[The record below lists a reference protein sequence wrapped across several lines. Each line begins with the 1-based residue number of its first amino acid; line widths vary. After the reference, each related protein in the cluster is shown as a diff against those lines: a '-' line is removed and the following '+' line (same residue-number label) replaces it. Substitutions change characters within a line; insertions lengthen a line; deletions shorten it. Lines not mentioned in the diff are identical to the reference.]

1 MEDIQSAA
9 PSPSPAP
16 PQDVDTLFPEKSGGA
31 ADVDSLFPASV
42 EADRKAKA
50 SGISHSP
57 VNDLIFGD
65 KTVNPVARVLDSFG
79 QGFEQGWGTDQLGLS
94 PESTDYLKKIG
105 IFNDYH
111 KGQASLIKT
120 ANEVLIRPAATALE
134 AAWRTMQGGFRGGQ
148 AVVQQLGAEVGAP
161 GLGREIAALPEAFPT
176 GLHGPISGMPIPGL
190 GLSEA
195 VRNSPGLIETA
206 RQMRVIGAG
215 ERGWAGTGLVEAP
228 KGEPV
233 KVETSPHP
241 VAGAPEQPQATA
253 PPRPS
258 VPLPAENITPDIH
271 AAAREAAPDVFARYD
286 ELTEQQ
292 TNLRNW
298 IAEQEQAGETA
309 PVATARLDDVTKQ
322 INDLSPQVAE
332 AYRNA
337 AAVTNTATVRP
348 PVSQSWG
355 MFPPPEVSGVPA
367 KIDATHTVLS
377 GANSTAD
384 GTVVVDRNI
393 PEFSPTLKDKDGNP
407 ANLHKYLAVHETVEA
422 DAMKRGMSYDDAHT
436 KVATPAERAAVEADG
451 VDWNAYTKEMDGY
464 LDHIEHEPNTNP
476 PPGQMHIDPE
486 DAIGHHKSENKATPT
501 PQAPIVQFRKDAA
514 GIERQLPPVQEGT
527 TRLWRADRPGQT
539 GTAFTNDL
547 PGLALPFHAAYK
559 GNLSYVD
566 VSTADLAKYEN
577 IAGTA
582 HNAEFALPPEIAST
596 AKVVPRPIE
605 AQRDFIVNDVK
616 RQLIAAGRP
625 EAEAQAAGQL
635 VAARYEARAARLGGA
650 RGSAEELYKA
660 EGAQIRGPGR
670 PAAPAPTGTPAI
682 APTPAAEAP
691 VWYHGSPDPFEGELN
706 PDRTSALHGPAL
718 FFANERG
725 IARHFTDESAG
736 IDPHIIEANLAHK
749 KSIEENWRGAV
760 FNSDA
765 VRKSILEAKKAGN
778 EVLYLRNIRD
788 YEGGPIHDQAAVI
801 DPKIITNIRRESLK
815 EPETI
820 HVGPKA
826 ARGPRAVPQER
837 WSLLQFIADRGGIK
851 ADDKH
856 IGDVRTIFGKDQK
869 WIPGFG
875 PLIRKDGMELDRA
888 REAAVEAGYIQDHGQ
903 SGVSAG
909 EATSNLDTLLQAM
922 DREERGTKVYR
933 QGIEPAEARE
943 RVPDVAE
950 LEQHRAIQAELDTRI
965 ADYLKEIGL
974 KPNEIEPFIAA
985 RMRELMDRQRLEPD
999 IAHERAVM
1007 EADDHAVETEN
1018 APERAEYIPGWDVPD
1033 DTGAAQAAR
1042 EATPKGEEAAPGAR
1056 TRTDRDGDREK
1067 AWTEFYQ
1074 RKREHDLI
1082 TEREAE
1088 GQQQIPGAERI
1099 SDAERAQ
1106 RAADQ
1111 PLKPK
1116 AEQKP
1121 MDEGLF
1127 GDAMN
1132 QRELFQR
1139 PYEGLPDSLMGFRRY
1154 GPSKGFTE
1162 SKFPHVQYVRVTLA
1176 DGSNFVD
1183 AIKGLNEKHAL
1194 ERAYRNW
1201 DAERIDPLTEAEA
1214 VKEVPEIK
1222 ELAQQARGG
1231 IVLNPNAVP
1240 GHDYIG
1246 MENVRPLMRLTAEAN
1261 ASTFF
1266 HESGHHWLAELVR
1279 DAAHE
1284 AAPADLKADAQTVM
1298 DWLGL
1303 KGPQDLALGSDAS
1316 RAAKIKATKAHEK
1329 FARGF
1334 EQYLREGTAPSP
1346 QLAGV
1351 FAKVKQW
1358 MLNIY
1363 QTIKG
1368 LGAPITD
1375 DIRGVFDRM
1384 LAEQPQRTVIAP
1396 EIAKRPDLQDIHESD
1411 AVLTEPHEAERA
1423 GDRVQAEDARA
1434 RAELPKDIADEH
1446 RGSAEKIGTSPS
1458 EPIPL
1463 GENRGRP
1470 DTIGAGGAGGAE
1482 LGTEPQ
1488 GGSHIVPQGAGLRTR
1503 EGGAGTIEPLPIGPH
1518 VPLDALPAAK
1528 MDKVGNIRLENLNTP
1543 ADVNNAIRDLYRANR
1558 DQLDAAT
1565 RGVVSDQTVMDLAD
1579 AMGTDP
1585 RVVANNMDRLRQ
1597 MSVEDGVPLAARI
1610 WLMRDMFTKLSAE
1623 VANLAKGDDV
1633 AAFASA
1639 RQRFLMAFETLSGVT
1654 AEMGR
1659 GMRAFRNMKTQMAS
1673 AIEMANI
1680 LKDDPK
1686 TLFQL
1691 KQQMA
1696 LARAAETP
1704 AQSAAEIQR
1713 ANRTPWQRV
1722 RAGVISY
1729 VINNLISGPITH
1741 VMYSVGNDVLQL
1753 FKALPET
1760 AAASLA
1766 GRVLVATG
1774 KISEE
1779 DRIRMGEAGPRLYG
1793 MVYGARDGLSASYS
1807 ALKTGVSVMKGD
1819 PSGIDLFSNEIA
1831 YRPQEIPGTFGYV
1844 METPS
1849 RSVAAIHTMHYGM
1862 NYESEIAALGYRD
1875 AIKQGFDPG
1884 TDEFNAHV
1892 ANFRMNPPRDA
1903 MDIAHTTALE
1913 QVLMRRP
1920 PYGGLQNWIQNL
1932 TNKYMIAKLVAPFVQ
1947 IGGNILRGGFIERT
1961 PLGLMDQAVRD
1972 NLRGI
1977 NGPFKQ
1983 QEQYGKIM
1991 VGSTL
1996 AVSTLGLAA
2005 QGIIT
2010 GGGPS
2015 DPKQREVMEMTG
2027 WKPYS
2032 IKVEGEYIPY
2042 RKYLSVYGPLVAGAA
2057 DMYEVGHA
2065 MSEKGLAQGAAALSF
2080 GFAEV
2085 VADETW
2091 MRGITSLIDTARHW
2105 DRDGAKYM
2113 RNLSTEF
2120 IPFSIGMRQ
2129 IASLTDPVWRSVRS
2143 EMDALRAH
2151 IPGMSQSLFPVRD
2164 LWGQPMRGGSMM
2176 SWSPAVNDPATIAL
2190 QKAEYY
2196 PARPERK
2203 IRGVE
2208 LTDQQYDDFTRIAG
2222 RDAKMRINAM
2232 ISNPGFDLI
2241 PKQIRQEQLKSAMD
2255 GGREMARTVILMQYP
2270 EIMKQALATKQLPL
2284 QSTVVH

>member
-1 MEDIQSAA
+1 LGDAQTAAGSDADRSNEPVMQDVQPQQPAAA
-9 PSPSPAP
+9 PA
-16 PQDVDTLFPEKSGGA
+16 PQDVDTLFPEKSGA
-31 ADVDSLFPASV
+31 QDVDSLFPASI

-50 SGISHSP
+50 AGISHSP
-57 VNDLIFGD
+57 INDLIFGD
-65 KTVNPVARVLDSFG
+65 KTVNPVARILDSFG

-94 PESTDYLKKIG
+94 QESTDQLKKLG
-105 IFNDYH
+105 IFNDYQ
-111 KGQASLIKT
+111 KGQASLVKT

-134 AAWRTMQGGFRGGQ
+134 AAWRATQGVFRGGQ
-148 AVVQQLGAEVGAP
+148 AVVQQLGEEAGAP
-161 GLGREIAALPEAFPT
+161 GLAREIAALPEAFPT
-176 GLHGPISGMPIPGL
+176 GIHGAIGPGPTL
-190 GLSEA
+190 LES
-195 VRNSPGLIETA
+195 A
-206 RQMRVIGAG
+206 RAMRVIGAG
-215 ERGWAGTGLVEAP
+215 ERGWAGTGPVEMP
-228 KGEPV
+228 KREPV
-233 KVETSPHP
+233 KVETSPQP
-241 VAGAPEQPQATA
+241 IAGAPQEPQPTATSRATA
-253 PPRPS
+253 PLTPG
-258 VPLPAENITPDIH
+258 NITPDIH
-271 AAAREAAPDVFARYD
+271 TAARQAAPDVFARYD
-286 ELTEQQ
+286 ELTKQQ

-298 IAEQEQAGETA
+298 IAEQEQAGEIA
-309 PVATARLDDVTKQ
+309 PVATARLDDITKQ

-337 AAVTNTATVRP
+337 AAATNTATVRP

-355 MFPPPEVSGVPA
+355 LFPPPEVTGAPA
-367 KIDATHTVLS
+367 KIDATHTVVS
-377 GANSTAD
+377 GANSTVD

-393 PEFSPTLKDKDGNP
+393 PEFSPTLKDANGNP
-407 ANLHKYLAVHETVEA
+407 ANLHEFLAEHETVEA
-422 DAMKRGMSYDDAHT
+422 ALMKTGMPYDQAHIR
-436 KVATPAERAAVEADG
+436 ATAAERAKVEAAG
-451 VDWNAYTKEMDGY
+451 VDWSAYTHEIDGY
-464 LDHIEHEPNTNP
+464 LDHVEHEPNTNP
-476 PPGQMHIDPE
+476 PTEPLHVDPQA
-486 DAIGHHKSENKATPT
+486 AIGHHKSENKEGI
-501 PQAPIVQFRKDAA
+501 APA
-514 GIERQLPPVQEGT
+514 P
-527 TRLWRADRPGQT
+527 
-539 GTAFTNDL
+539 
-547 PGLALPFHAAYK
+547 
-559 GNLSYVD
+559 
-566 VSTADLAKYEN
+566 
-577 IAGTA
+577 
-582 HNAEFALPPEIAST
+582 AE
-596 AKVVPRPIE
+596 RPIE

-660 EGAQIRGPGR
+660 EGAQIRGPRG
-670 PAAPAPTGTPAI
+670 PTAPAPTGAPAI
-682 APTPAAEAP
+682 APTPVAEAIP
-691 VWYHGSPDPFEGELN
+691 
-706 PDRTSALHGPAL
+706 
-718 FFANERG
+718 
-725 IARHFTDESAG
+725 ES
-736 IDPHIIEANLAHK
+736 E
-749 KSIEENWRGAV
+749 
-760 FNSDA
+760 
-765 VRKSILEAKKAGN
+765 
-778 EVLYLRNIRD
+778 
-788 YEGGPIHDQAAVI
+788 
-801 DPKIITNIRRESLK
+801 IT
-815 EPETI
+815 TI

-826 ARGPRAVPQER
+826 PRGPRAVPQER

-851 ADDKH
+851 ADDKN
-856 IGDVRTIFGKDQK
+856 IGDVRTIFGRDQK

-922 DREERGTKVYR
+922 DREERGNKVYR
-933 QGIEPAEARE
+933 QGVEPQEARE
-943 RVPDVAE
+943 RAPDAAE
-950 LEQHRAIQAELDTRI
+950 LEQHRANQAELDSRI
-965 ADYLKEIGL
+965 ENYLKEVGI
-974 KPNEIEPFIAA
+974 KPSEIEPSIAA

-1033 DTGAAQAAR
+1033 DTGRTQEAR

-1056 TRTDRDGDREK
+1056 PRTDRDGDREA

-1074 RKREHDLI
+1074 RKLKE
-1082 TEREAE
+1082 ERPLSAEYQAAMAAHNVAFKEFSEAQADYRARKNPNYDEATKEFLTARAKYDEANKAFDAAWNKEQKEGRQRPTVEPGAE
-1088 GQQQIPGAERI
+1088 GKPQTVLPGAERI
-1099 SDAERAQ
+1099 TDAELAQ
-1106 RAADQ
+1106 RRANE

-1127 GDAMN
+1127 GDEKD
-1132 QRELFQR
+1132 QQELF
-1139 PYEGLPDSLMGFRRY
+1139 
-1154 GPSKGFTE
+1154 
-1162 SKFPHVQYVRVTLA
+1162 
-1176 DGSNFVD
+1176 
-1183 AIKGLNEKHAL
+1183 
-1194 ERAYRNW
+1194 
-1201 DAERIDPLTEAEA
+1201 
-1214 VKEVPEIK
+1214 
-1222 ELAQQARGG
+1222 QQARGG

-1266 HESGHHWLAELVR
+1266 HESGHQYLAELVR

-1284 AAPADLKADAQTVM
+1284 AAPAELRADAQTVM

-1334 EQYLREGTAPSP
+1334 EQYLREGIAPSP

-1368 LGAPITD
+1368 LGAPISD

-1423 GDRVQAEDARA
+1423 ADRIGNEDARA

-1458 EPIPL
+1458 EPVPL
-1463 GENRGRP
+1463 GEDRGRP
-1470 DTIGAGGAGGAE
+1470 DTIGAGGTGSAE

-1488 GGSHIVPQGAGLRTR
+1488 GSSHIVPQGAGLRTR

-1565 RGVVSDQTVMDLAD
+1565 KGVVSDQTVMDLAD

-1585 RVVANNMDRLRQ
+1585 RVVANNMERLRQ

-1713 ANRTPWQRV
+1713 ASRTPWQRV

-1807 ALKTGVSVMKGD
+1807 ALKTGVSIMKGD

-1831 YRPQEIPGTFGYV
+1831 YRPQEIPGTVGYV
-1844 METPS
+1844 LETPS

-1892 ANFRMNPPRDA
+1892 ADFRMNPPRDA

-1932 TNKYMIAKLVAPFVQ
+1932 TNKYLLAKLVAPFVQ

-1961 PLGLMDQAVRD
+1961 PLGLMDQTVRD
-1972 NLRGI
+1972 NLLGR
-1977 NGPFKQ
+1977 NGAFKQ
-1983 QEQYGKIM
+1983 QEQYGRMM

-1996 AVSTLGLAA
+1996 AVSTIGLAA
-2005 QGIIT
+2005 QGILT

-2015 DPKQREVMEMTG
+2015 DPKQREVLEMTG

-2065 MSEKGLAQGAAALSF
+2065 MSEKGLANGATALSF

-2091 MRGITSLIDTARHW
+2091 MRGITSLIDAARHW

-2151 IPGMSQSLFPVRD
+2151 IPGMSQQLFPVRD
-2164 LWGQPMRGGSMM
+2164 LWGQPMRGGTMM
-2176 SWSPAVNDPATIAL
+2176 SWSPAVNDPATLAL

-2241 PKQIRQEQLKSAMD
+2241 PKQIRQEQLKNAME
-2255 GGREMARTVILMQYP
+2255 GGRDMAQTVILMQYP
-2270 EIMKQALATKQLPL
+2270 DIMKQALATKQLPL
-2284 QSTVVH
+2284 QSTVAH

>member
-1 MEDIQSAA
+1 MQDA
-9 PSPSPAP
+9 PSPQASPTPVP
-16 PQDVDTLFPEKSGGA
+16 PQDVDALFPEKSGDTQ
-31 ADVDSLFPASV
+31 DVDSLFPASV
-42 EADRKAKA
+42 EADRRAKA
-50 SGISHSP
+50 QGISSSP
-57 VNDLIFGD
+57 VQDLIFGD
-65 KTVNPVARVLDSFG
+65 TSNPNSIAHVLDGFG
-79 QGFEQGWGTDQLGLS
+79 VGARQSWGQDAIGLT
-94 PESTDYLKKIG
+94 EEHKDELKKAG
-105 IFNDYH
+105 IKVDNWLNSQGELV
-111 KGQASLIKT
+111 KA
-120 ANEVLIRPAATALE
+120 ANVALIRPYATQFYKNLLLGGSVLDVANRSIAAGLGGVAGAVSAISPWAGEKLETGIAAATDPALAATLGPFGGPVSVLSAPLRLVAAARANRIIGRGE
-134 AAWRTMQGGFRGGQ
+134 A
-148 AVVQQLGAEVGAP
+148 
-161 GLGREIAALPEAFPT
+161 
-176 GLHGPISGMPIPGL
+176 
-190 GLSEA
+190 
-195 VRNSPGLIETA
+195 
-206 RQMRVIGAG
+206 
-215 ERGWAGTGLVEAP
+215 GWAGTAP
-228 KGEPV
+228 IDEV
-233 KVETSPHP
+233 KPKAAVSLETSPTPITGTAEQPSPMATPP
-241 VAGAPEQPQATA
+241 VAASPIP
-253 PPRPS
+253 
-258 VPLPAENITPDIH
+258 ENITPDIH
-271 AAAREAAPDVFARYD
+271 TAARQAAPDVFARYD
-286 ELTEQQ
+286 TLKQQQDGLQKWLAEREAQGQSEPGVKAYLDGVNKELDE
-292 TNLRNW
+292 
-298 IAEQEQAGETA
+298 
-309 PVATARLDDVTKQ
+309 
-322 INDLSPQVAE
+322 LSPQIKTAYQQAAE
-332 AYRNA
+332 TTNA
-337 AAVTNTATVRP
+337 ATVPP

-355 MFPPPEVSGVPA
+355 MFPPPEVTGTPA
-367 KIDATHTVLS
+367 KIDATHTVIS

-384 GTVVVDRNI
+384 GTVVVDHNI

-407 ANLHKYLAVHETVEA
+407 ANLHKYLAVHEAVEA

-464 LDHIEHEPNTNP
+464 LDHIEHEANTNP

-486 DAIGHHKSENKATPT
+486 DAIGHHKSENKPSV
-501 PQAPIVQFRKDAA
+501 P
-514 GIERQLPPVQEGT
+514 
-527 TRLWRADRPGQT
+527 ADQVI
-539 GTAFTNDL
+539 
-547 PGLALPFHAAYK
+547 K
-559 GNLSYVD
+559 
-566 VSTADLAKYEN
+566 
-577 IAGTA
+577 
-582 HNAEFALPPEIAST
+582 
-596 AKVVPRPIE
+596 PIE
-605 AQRDFIVNDVK
+605 AQRNFIVNDVK
-616 RQLIAAGRP
+616 RQLTAAGRP

-660 EGAQIRGPGR
+660 EGAQIRGPRGT
-670 PAAPAPTGTPAI
+670 AAPTPTGAPAI
-682 APTPAAEAP
+682 TPTPAAEAVP
-691 VWYHGSPDPFEGELN
+691 EEEL
-706 PDRTSALHGPAL
+706 A
-718 FFANERG
+718 
-725 IARHFTDESAG
+725 
-736 IDPHIIEANLAHK
+736 
-749 KSIEENWRGAV
+749 
-760 FNSDA
+760 
-765 VRKSILEAKKAGN
+765 
-778 EVLYLRNIRD
+778 
-788 YEGGPIHDQAAVI
+788 
-801 DPKIITNIRRESLK
+801 
-815 EPETI
+815 TI
-820 HVGPKA
+820 GHRAP
-826 ARGPRAVPQER
+826 RGPRAVPEQL

-851 ADDKH
+851 VDDKN

-875 PLIRKDGMELDRA
+875 PLIRKDGMTLDHA
-888 REAAVEAGYIQDHGQ
+888 RELAVEAGYIQDLGQ

-909 EATSNLDTLLQAM
+909 EATSNIDTLLQAM

-933 QGIEPAEARE
+933 QGVEPAEARE
-943 RVPDVAE
+943 RVPDAAE
-950 LEQHRAIQAELDTRI
+950 LEQHQAAQAELDTRI
-965 ADYLKEIGL
+965 ADYLKEVGM
-974 KPNEIEPFIAA
+974 KPSEIEPSIAA

-999 IAHERAVM
+999 IGHERAVM

-1018 APERAEYIPGWDVPD
+1018 APERAEYIPGWDLPD
-1033 DTGAAQAAR
+1033 DTGAAQGAR
-1042 EATPKGEEAAPGAR
+1042 GATAQGEEAAPGAR
-1056 TRTDRDGDREK
+1056 ARTDRDGDREK
-1067 AWTEFYQ
+1067 AWTKFYQ
-1074 RKREHDLI
+1074 RKRDLI
-1082 TEREAE
+1082 AEREAE

-1106 RAADQ
+1106 RAADH

-1121 MDEGLF
+1121 MDVGLS
-1127 GDAMN
+1127 GDEKD
-1132 QRELFQR
+1132 QQELF
-1139 PYEGLPDSLMGFRRY
+1139 
-1154 GPSKGFTE
+1154 
-1162 SKFPHVQYVRVTLA
+1162 
-1176 DGSNFVD
+1176 
-1183 AIKGLNEKHAL
+1183 
-1194 ERAYRNW
+1194 
-1201 DAERIDPLTEAEA
+1201 
-1214 VKEVPEIK
+1214 
-1222 ELAQQARGG
+1222 QQARGG

-1266 HESGHHWLAELVR
+1266 HESGHQYLAELVR

-1334 EQYLREGTAPSP
+1334 EQYLREGIAPSQ

-1351 FAKVKQW
+1351 FAKFKNW
-1358 MLNIY
+1358 LMNIY

-1368 LGAPITD
+1368 LGAPISD

-1384 LAEQPQRTVIAP
+1384 LAEEPQRTVIAP
-1396 EIAKRPDLQDIHESD
+1396 EIVKRPDLQDIHESD

-1446 RGSAEKIGTSPS
+1446 RGSAEKIGTSPT

-1463 GENRGRP
+1463 GENRGGP
-1470 DTIGAGGAGGAE
+1470 DTIGAGGAGSAE

-1488 GGSHIVPQGAGLRTR
+1488 GGGHIVPQGAGLRTR
-1503 EGGAGTIEPLPIGPH
+1503 EGGAGTIEPLSIGPH

-1585 RVVANNMDRLRQ
+1585 RVVANNMERLRQ

-1741 VMYSVGNDVLQL
+1741 VMYSVGNDILQL

-1760 AAASLA
+1760 GAASLA

-1831 YRPQEIPGTFGYV
+1831 YRPQEIPGTVGYV
-1844 METPS
+1844 LETPS

-1875 AIKQGFDPG
+1875 AIKRGFEPG
-1884 TDEFNAHV
+1884 TDEFNGQV
-1892 ANFRMNPPRDA
+1892 AEFRMNPPRDA
-1903 MDIAHTTALE
+1903 MDIAHTVALE

-1932 TNKYMIAKLVAPFVQ
+1932 TNKYLLAKLVAPFVQ

-1961 PLGLMDQAVRD
+1961 PLGLMDQTVRD
-1972 NLRGI
+1972 NLLGR
-1977 NGPFKQ
+1977 NGAFKQ
-1983 QEQYGKIM
+1983 QEQYGRMM

-1996 AVSTLGLAA
+1996 AVSTIGLAA

-2032 IKVEGEYIPY
+2032 IKVGGEYIPY

-2065 MSEKGLAQGAAALSF
+2065 MSDKGLAQGATALSF

-2091 MRGITSLIDTARHW
+2091 MRGITSLIDAARHW

-2120 IPFSIGMRQ
+2120 IPFSIGARQ
-2129 IASLTDPVWRSVRS
+2129 IASLADPTWRSVRS

-2151 IPGMSQSLFPVRD
+2151 IPGLSQSLFPVRD

-2176 SWSPAVNDPATIAL
+2176 SWSPAINDPATIAL

-2203 IRGVE
+2203 IRGIE

-2241 PKQIRQEQLKSAMD
+2241 PQQIRQEQLKSAME

-2270 EIMKQALATKQLPL
+2270 EIMKQALDAKHAILQKAT
-2284 QSTVVH
+2284 VH

>member
-1 MEDIQSAA
+1 LGDTQTAADPYADCPNEPVMQDVQLQQAAA
-9 PSPSPAP
+9 PPA
-16 PQDVDTLFPEKSGGA
+16 PQDVDALFPDKGGA
-31 ADVDSLFPASV
+31 QDVDSLFPASI
-42 EADRKAKA
+42 EADRKSKA
-50 SGISHSP
+50 QGISHSP
-57 VNDLIFGD
+57 INDLIFGD
-65 KTVNPVARVLDSFG
+65 KTVNPVARILDSFG

-94 PESTDYLKKIG
+94 QESTDQLKKLG
-105 IFNDYH
+105 IFNDYQ
-111 KGQASLIKT
+111 KSQASLVKT

-134 AAWRTMQGGFRGGQ
+134 VAWRATQGAFRGGQ
-148 AVVQQLGAEVGAP
+148 AVVQQAGEEVGAP
-161 GLGREIAALPEAFPT
+161 QLGHEIAALPEAFPT
-176 GLHGPISGMPIPGL
+176 GIHGPISPGPSL
-190 GLSEA
+190 LES
-195 VRNSPGLIETA
+195 A
-206 RQMRVIGAG
+206 RAMRVIGAG
-215 ERGWAGTGLVEAP
+215 ERGWAGTGPVEVP

-233 KVETSPHP
+233 KVETSPQP
-241 VAGAPEQPQATA
+241 IAGAPQEPQATA
-253 PPRPS
+253 TPRVT
-258 VPLPAENITPDIH
+258 VPLTPENITPDIH
-271 AAAREAAPDVFARYD
+271 TAARQAAPDVFARYD
-286 ELTEQQ
+286 TLKQQQDGLQKWLTE
-292 TNLRNW
+292 RE
-298 IAEQEQAGETA
+298 AEGQSEPGVKAY
-309 PVATARLDDVTKQ
+309 LDGVNKELDE
-322 INDLSPQVAE
+322 LSPQVKAAYQQAAE
-332 AYRNA
+332 TTNA
-337 AAVTNTATVRP
+337 ATVPP

-355 MFPPPEVSGVPA
+355 MFPPPEVTGTPA

-384 GTVVVDRNI
+384 GTVVVDHNI
-393 PEFSPTLKDKDGNP
+393 PEFSPTLKDAQGNP
-407 ANLHKYLAVHETVEA
+407 ANLHKYLAVHETAEA

-476 PPGQMHIDPE
+476 PSGQMHIDPE
-486 DAIGHHKSENKATPT
+486 DAIGHHKSENKPS
-501 PQAPIVQFRKDAA
+501 V
-514 GIERQLPPVQEGT
+514 
-527 TRLWRADRPGQT
+527 
-539 GTAFTNDL
+539 
-547 PGLALPFHAAYK
+547 
-559 GNLSYVD
+559 
-566 VSTADLAKYEN
+566 
-577 IAGTA
+577 
-582 HNAEFALPPEIAST
+582 PPEQVI
-596 AKVVPRPIE
+596 KPIE

-625 EAEAQAAGQL
+625 ESEAQAAGQL
-635 VAARYEARAARLGGA
+635 VAARYEARAARLAGA

-660 EGAQIRGPGR
+660 EGAQIRGPGGA
-670 PAAPAPTGTPAI
+670 AAPAPTGTPAI
-682 APTPAAEAP
+682 APTPAAEAIP
-691 VWYHGSPDPFEGELN
+691 
-706 PDRTSALHGPAL
+706 
-718 FFANERG
+718 
-725 IARHFTDESAG
+725 ESE
-736 IDPHIIEANLAHK
+736 ITTTHI
-749 KSIEENWRGAV
+749 
-760 FNSDA
+760 
-765 VRKSILEAKKAGN
+765 
-778 EVLYLRNIRD
+778 
-788 YEGGPIHDQAAVI
+788 
-801 DPKIITNIRRESLK
+801 
-815 EPETI
+815 
-820 HVGPKA
+820 GPKA

-851 ADDKH
+851 ADDKN

-875 PLIRKDGMELDRA
+875 PLIRKDGMTLDHA
-888 REAAVEAGYIQDHGQ
+888 RELAVEAGYVQDLGQ

-933 QGIEPAEARE
+933 QGVEPQEARE
-943 RVPDVAE
+943 RIPDAAE
-950 LEQHRAIQAELDTRI
+950 LEQHQAVQAELDSRI
-965 ADYLKEIGL
+965 ENYLKEVGI
-974 KPNEIEPFIAA
+974 KPNEIEPSIAA

-1033 DTGAAQAAR
+1033 DTGAAQGAG
-1042 EATPKGEEAAPGAR
+1042 EAVAKGEEAAPGTR
-1056 TRTDRDGDREK
+1056 SRTDREGDREK

-1074 RKREHDLI
+1074 RDRLTPWSVTNLDHGQRIGKTMMALSREDAMQQLRDELKSRGESPHVIDARPLGRGNLNA
-1082 TEREAE
+1082 EREAE
-1088 GQQQIPGAERI
+1088 GQQQIPGTERI

-1111 PLKPK
+1111 PLKPT

-1127 GDAMN
+1127 GDTMN

-1139 PYEGLPDSLMGFRRY
+1139 
-1154 GPSKGFTE
+1154 KAQTE
-1162 SKFPHVQYVRVTLA
+1162 SPEFKHWFGDSKVT
-1176 DGSNFVD
+1176 DEHG
-1183 AIKGLNEKHAL
+1183 
-1194 ERAYRNW
+1194 
-1201 DAERIDPLTEAEA
+1201 DPLIVYHGTASEFDAFGKEHIGKIFSDDKEGFYFTNNVSIADLSSANDYANQAAHVTGGRPSVMPVYVSLKNPLIFDDVERDGFDGRGAVGHLEEILNKEDVIREA
-1214 VKEVPEIK
+1214 KEGGHDGIIVIDRSMQLGPQKSPEKIIIAFEPSQIK
-1222 ELAQQARGG
+1222 SAIGNRGTFDPNNPKLLEQSARGG

-1246 MENVRPLMRLTAEAN
+1246 MENVKPLMRLTAEAN

-1303 KGPQDLALGSDAS
+1303 KGPQDLALGADAS

-1334 EQYLREGTAPSP
+1334 EQYLREGIAPSQ

-1358 MLNIY
+1358 MMNIY

-1368 LGAPITD
+1368 LGAPIND
-1375 DIRGVFDRM
+1375 EIKGVFDRM

-1423 GDRVQAEDARA
+1423 ADRIGNEDARA

-1470 DTIGAGGAGGAE
+1470 DTIAPGGAGSAE
-1482 LGTEPQ
+1482 LGAEPQ
-1488 GGSHIVPQGAGLRTR
+1488 GGGHIVPQGAGLRTR

-1518 VPLDALPAAK
+1518 VPLDALPAEK

-1585 RVVANNMDRLRQ
+1585 RVVANNMERLRQ

-1713 ANRTPWQRV
+1713 ASRTPWQRI

-1807 ALKTGVSVMKGD
+1807 ALKTGVSIMKGD

-1831 YRPQEIPGTFGYV
+1831 YRPQEIPGTVGYV
-1844 METPS
+1844 LETPS

-1884 TDEFNAHV
+1884 TDEFNSHV
-1892 ANFRMNPPRDA
+1892 AEFRMNPPRDA
-1903 MDIAHTTALE
+1903 MDIAHTVALE

-1920 PYGGLQNWIQNL
+1920 PYGGLQSWIQNL
-1932 TNKYMIAKLVAPFVQ
+1932 TNKYLLAKLVAPFVQ

-1961 PLGLMDQAVRD
+1961 PLGLMDQTVRD
-1972 NLRGI
+1972 NLLGR
-1977 NGPFKQ
+1977 NGAYKQ
-1983 QEQYGKIM
+1983 QEQYGRMM

-1996 AVSTLGLAA
+1996 AVSTIGLAA
-2005 QGIIT
+2005 QGILT

-2032 IKVEGEYIPY
+2032 IKVGGEYIPY

-2065 MSEKGLAQGAAALSF
+2065 MSEKGLAQGAVALSF

-2091 MRGITSLIDTARHW
+2091 MRGITSLIDAARHW

-2129 IASLTDPVWRSVRS
+2129 IASLADPTWRSVRS

-2203 IRGVE
+2203 IRGIE

-2241 PKQIRQEQLKSAMD
+2241 PKQIRQEQLKNAME
-2255 GGREMARTVILMQYP
+2255 GGRDMARTVILMQYP
-2270 EIMKQALATKQLPL
+2270 DIMKQALDAKHAIL
-2284 QSTVVH
+2284 QNSVVH

>member
-1 MEDIQSAA
+1 MQDVQPQPPAAA
-9 PSPSPAP
+9 PA
-16 PQDVDTLFPEKSGGA
+16 PQDVDTLFPEKGGA
-31 ADVDSLFPASV
+31 QDVDLLFPASV

-50 SGISHSP
+50 QGISHSP
-57 VNDLIFGD
+57 INDLIFGD
-65 KTVNPVARVLDSFG
+65 KTVNPVARILDSFG

-94 PESTDYLKKIG
+94 QESTDQLKKLG
-105 IFNDYH
+105 IFNDYQ
-111 KGQASLIKT
+111 KGQASLVKT

-134 AAWRTMQGGFRGGQ
+134 AAWRTTQGAFRGGQ
-148 AVVQQLGAEVGAP
+148 AVVQQLGEEVGAP
-161 GLGREIAALPEAFPT
+161 NLAREIAALPEAFPT
-176 GLHGPISGMPIPGL
+176 GIHGPIGPGPSL
-190 GLSEA
+190 LES
-195 VRNSPGLIETA
+195 A
-206 RQMRVIGAG
+206 RAMRVIGAG
-215 ERGWAGTGLVEAP
+215 ERGWAGTGPVEAP
-228 KGEPV
+228 KSEPV
-233 KVETSPHP
+233 EVETSPQP
-241 VAGAPEQPQATA
+241 IAGAPEQPQPMAT
-253 PPRPS
+253 PRVT
-258 VPLPAENITPDIH
+258 VPLTPENVTPDIH
-271 AAAREAAPDVFARYD
+271 AAARQAAPDVFARYD

-298 IAEQEQAGETA
+298 VAEQEKEGAAA
-309 PVATARLDDVTKQ
+309 PVATARLDDVTKR
-322 INDLSPQVAE
+322 INDLAPQVAE

-337 AAVTNTATVRP
+337 ATTTNAATVRP

-355 MFPPPEVSGVPA
+355 MFPPPEVTGAPA
-367 KIDATHTVLS
+367 KIDATHTVVS

-384 GTVVVDRNI
+384 GTVVVDHNI
-393 PEFSPTLKDKDGNP
+393 PEFSPTLKDAQGNP
-407 ANLHKYLAVHETVEA
+407 ANLHKYLAVHETTEA
-422 DAMKRGMSYDDAHT
+422 DAMKRGMSYDEAHT

-476 PPGQMHIDPE
+476 PPGQMHINPE
-486 DAIGHHKSENKATPT
+486 DAIGHHKSENKATTEPVVTDSALQREPT
-501 PQAPIVQFRKDAA
+501 RT
-514 GIERQLPPVQEGT
+514 IEQ
-527 TRLWRADRPGQT
+527 
-539 GTAFTNDL
+539 
-547 PGLALPFHAAYK
+547 
-559 GNLSYVD
+559 
-566 VSTADLAKYEN
+566 
-577 IAGTA
+577 
-582 HNAEFALPPEIAST
+582 
-596 AKVVPRPIE
+596 
-605 AQRDFIVNDVK
+605 QRGFIVNDVK

-660 EGAQIRGPGR
+660 EGAQIRGPGGA
-670 PAAPAPTGTPAI
+670 AAPAHAGTPAI
-682 APTPAAEAP
+682 APTPAAEAIP
-691 VWYHGSPDPFEGELN
+691 
-706 PDRTSALHGPAL
+706 
-718 FFANERG
+718 
-725 IARHFTDESAG
+725 ES
-736 IDPHIIEANLAHK
+736 E
-749 KSIEENWRGAV
+749 
-760 FNSDA
+760 
-765 VRKSILEAKKAGN
+765 
-778 EVLYLRNIRD
+778 
-788 YEGGPIHDQAAVI
+788 
-801 DPKIITNIRRESLK
+801 IT
-815 EPETI
+815 TT

-837 WSLLQFIADRGGIK
+837 RSLLQFIADRGGIK
-851 ADDKH
+851 ADDKN
-856 IGDVRTIFGKDQK
+856 IGDVRTIFGRDQK

-933 QGIEPAEARE
+933 QGIEPVEARE
-943 RVPDVAE
+943 RVPDAAE
-950 LEQHRAIQAELDTRI
+950 LEQHKANQAELDSRI
-965 ADYLKEIGL
+965 ADYLKEVGI
-974 KPNEIEPFIAA
+974 KPNEIEPSIAA

-1033 DTGAAQAAR
+1033 ESRTAQEARGATQ
-1042 EATPKGEEAAPGAR
+1042 EGEEAAPGAGP
-1056 TRTDRDGDREK
+1056 RTDREGDREA

-1074 RKREHDLI
+1074 RKRASDLI
-1082 TEREAE
+1082 AEREAE

-1121 MDEGLF
+1121 MDVGLF
-1127 GDAMN
+1127 GDEKD
-1132 QRELFQR
+1132 QQELF
-1139 PYEGLPDSLMGFRRY
+1139 
-1154 GPSKGFTE
+1154 
-1162 SKFPHVQYVRVTLA
+1162 
-1176 DGSNFVD
+1176 
-1183 AIKGLNEKHAL
+1183 
-1194 ERAYRNW
+1194 
-1201 DAERIDPLTEAEA
+1201 
-1214 VKEVPEIK
+1214 
-1222 ELAQQARGG
+1222 QQARGG

-1266 HESGHHWLAELVR
+1266 HESGHQYLAELVR

-1284 AAPADLKADAQTVM
+1284 AAPADLRADAQTVM

-1303 KGPQDLALGSDAS
+1303 KGSQELTLGADAS

-1334 EQYLREGTAPSP
+1334 EQYLREGIAPSQ

-1358 MLNIY
+1358 MMNIY

-1368 LGAPITD
+1368 LGAPISD

-1470 DTIGAGGAGGAE
+1470 NTIAPGGAGSAE

-1488 GGSHIVPQGAGLRTR
+1488 GGSPPIPQGAGLRTR

-1543 ADVNNAIRDLYRANR
+1543 ADVNNAIRDLYRSNR
-1558 DQLDAAT
+1558 EQLDAAT

-1585 RVVANNMDRLRQ
+1585 RVVANNMERLRQ

-1686 TLFQL
+1686 TLFQM

-1766 GRVLVATG
+1766 GRVLVAAG

-1884 TDEFNAHV
+1884 TDEFNSHV
-1892 ANFRMNPPRDA
+1892 AEFRMNPPRDA
-1903 MDIAHTTALE
+1903 MDVAHTVALE

-1932 TNKYMIAKLVAPFVQ
+1932 TNKYLLAKLVAPFVQ

-1961 PLGLMDQAVRD
+1961 PLGLMDQTVRD
-1972 NLRGI
+1972 NLLGR
-1977 NGPFKQ
+1977 NGAFKQ
-1983 QEQYGKIM
+1983 QEQYGRMM

-1996 AVSTLGLAA
+1996 AVSTIGLAA
-2005 QGIIT
+2005 QGILT

-2015 DPKQREVMEMTG
+2015 DPKQREVLEMTG

-2032 IKVEGEYIPY
+2032 IKVDGEYIPY

-2065 MSEKGLAQGAAALSF
+2065 MSEKGLANGAAALSF

-2091 MRGITSLIDTARHW
+2091 MRGITSLIDAARHW

-2164 LWGQPMRGGSMM
+2164 LWGQPMAGGSMM

-2241 PKQIRQEQLKSAMD
+2241 PKQIRQEQLKNAME
-2255 GGREMARTVILMQYP
+2255 GGRDMARTVILMQYP
-2270 EIMKQALATKQLPL
+2270 DIMKQALATKQLPL
-2284 QSTVVH
+2284 QSTVAH

>member
-1 MEDIQSAA
+1 MQDVQPQQPAAA
-9 PSPSPAP
+9 PA
-16 PQDVDTLFPEKSGGA
+16 PQDVDALFPEKGGA
-31 ADVDSLFPASV
+31 QDVDSLFPASV
-42 EADRKAKA
+42 EADRKAKNY
-50 SGISHSP
+50 GVSHSP
-57 VNDLIFGD
+57 VQDLIFGD
-65 KTVNPVARVLDSFG
+65 KTVNPVARILDSFG
-79 QGFEQGWGTDQLGLS
+79 QGFEQGWGTDRLGLS
-94 PESTDYLKKIG
+94 DESTDYLKKIG
-105 IFNDYH
+105 IFNDYQ
-111 KGQASLIKT
+111 KGQSSLVKT
-120 ANEVLIRPAATALE
+120 ANEVLLRPAAVALD
-134 AAWRTMQGGFRGGQ
+134 AVIRRGLPGMFRGGQ
-148 AVVQQLGAEVGAP
+148 AVVQQLGEEVGAP
-161 GLGREIAALPEAFPT
+161 NIAREIAALPEAFPT
-176 GLHGPISGMPIPGL
+176 GLHGPVSGVPIPGL

-195 VRNSPGLIETA
+195 YRNSPGLIETA

-215 ERGWAGTGLVEAP
+215 ERGWAGTAPVEAP

-233 KVETSPHP
+233 KIETAPQP
-241 VAGAPEQPQATA
+241 VAGKSEQPSPMT
-253 PPRPS
+253 PPPAAVTPS
-258 VPLPAENITPDIH
+258 PEDIAPDIH
-271 AAAREAAPDVFARYD
+271 TAARQAAPDVFARYD
-286 ELTEQQ
+286 TLKQQQDGLQKWLTEREAQGQ
-292 TNLRNW
+292 PEPGVK
-298 IAEQEQAGETA
+298 AY
-309 PVATARLDDVTKQ
+309 LDGVNKELDE
-322 INDLSPQVAE
+322 LSPQVKAAYQQAAE
-332 AYRNA
+332 TTNA
-337 AAVTNTATVRP
+337 ATVPP

-355 MFPPPEVSGVPA
+355 MFPPPEVTGAPA

-384 GTVVVDRNI
+384 GTVVVDHNI

-407 ANLHKYLAVHETVEA
+407 ANLHKYLVVHETAESEA
-422 DAMKRGMSYDDAHT
+422 MAKWKAEFIAREGRVPTQEETTKYYNDVAHP
-436 KVATPAERAAVEADG
+436 KIATPAERAAVEADG
-451 VDWNAYTKEMDGY
+451 VSWPGYTHEMDGY
-464 LDHIEHEPNTNP
+464 LDRIEHEPNTNP

-486 DAIGHHKSENKATPT
+486 AAIGHHKSENKPT
-501 PQAPIVQFRKDAA
+501 VAPEQVIK
-514 GIERQLPPVQEGT
+514 
-527 TRLWRADRPGQT
+527 
-539 GTAFTNDL
+539 
-547 PGLALPFHAAYK
+547 
-559 GNLSYVD
+559 
-566 VSTADLAKYEN
+566 
-577 IAGTA
+577 
-582 HNAEFALPPEIAST
+582 
-596 AKVVPRPIE
+596 PIE

-616 RQLIAAGRP
+616 HQLIAAGRS

-635 VAARYEARAARLGGA
+635 VAARYEARAVRLGGA

-660 EGAQIRGPGR
+660 EGAQIRGPGG
-670 PAAPAPTGTPAI
+670 PAEPPTVAPAPTAAPVPLAERAPAEQWNAFVAARAERTSRAVIETGYNALTTKLGAPIHLRRSQEWTPGNVVDVGFVKDLLITSKNSDGTFTLI
-682 APTPAAEAP
+682 AKPDANGISKSYNAEAHKGLVGDKP
-691 VWYHGSPDPFEGELN
+691 VSFK
-706 PDRTSALHGPAL
+706 
-718 FFANERG
+718 
-725 IARHFTDESAG
+725 
-736 IDPHIIEANLAHK
+736 EATAPL
-749 KSIEENWRGAV
+749 
-760 FNSDA
+760 
-765 VRKSILEAKKAGN
+765 LEATKPA
-778 EVLYLRNIRD
+778 EEIP
-788 YEGGPIHDQAAVI
+788 ESE
-801 DPKIITNIRRESLK
+801 IT
-815 EPETI
+815 TI
-820 HVGPKA
+820 HVAPKA
-826 ARGPRAVPQER
+826 ARGPRAVPQEH

-851 ADDKH
+851 ADDKN

-903 SGVSAG
+903 SGVSTG
-909 EATSNLDTLLQAM
+909 EATSNIDTLLQAM

-933 QGIEPAEARE
+933 QGVEPQEARE
-943 RVPDVAE
+943 RVPDAAE
-950 LEQHRAIQAELDTRI
+950 LEQHRAEQAELDSRI
-965 ADYLKEIGL
+965 ADYLQEVGIKR
-974 KPNEIEPFIAA
+974 NEIEPSIAA

-1033 DTGAAQAAR
+1033 DTRTAQGAG
-1042 EATPKGEEAAPGAR
+1042 EATPKGEEAAPGAGP
-1056 TRTDRDGDREK
+1056 RTDRDGDREAYADKTNVTK
-1067 AWTEFYQ
+1067 AALEIAEPPTQSKPFVFDNPELEARYHAWKAARETEKDEAWKEFYQ
-1074 RKREHDLI
+1074 RKNLI
-1082 TEREAE
+1082 EEREAE
-1088 GQQQIPGAERI
+1088 GQQQVPGAERI
-1099 SDAERAQ
+1099 GDAERVQ

-1127 GDAMN
+1127 GDEKD
-1132 QRELFQR
+1132 QQELF
-1139 PYEGLPDSLMGFRRY
+1139 
-1154 GPSKGFTE
+1154 
-1162 SKFPHVQYVRVTLA
+1162 
-1176 DGSNFVD
+1176 
-1183 AIKGLNEKHAL
+1183 
-1194 ERAYRNW
+1194 
-1201 DAERIDPLTEAEA
+1201 
-1214 VKEVPEIK
+1214 
-1222 ELAQQARGG
+1222 QQARGG

-1266 HESGHHWLAELVR
+1266 HESGHQYLAELVR

-1334 EQYLREGTAPSP
+1334 EQYLREGIAPSQ

-1351 FAKVKQW
+1351 FAKFKQW

-1368 LGAPITD
+1368 LGAPISD
-1375 DIRGVFDRM
+1375 NIRGVFDRM

-1463 GENRGRP
+1463 GENRGGP
-1470 DTIGAGGAGGAE
+1470 DTIGPGGAGSAE

-1518 VPLDALPAAK
+1518 VPLDALPAEK

-1543 ADVNNAIRDLYRANR
+1543 ADVNNAIRDLYNSNR
-1558 DQLDAAT
+1558 EQLDTAT

-1579 AMGTDP
+1579 AMGADP
-1585 RVVANNMDRLRQ
+1585 RVVANNMERLRQ

-1623 VANLAKGDDV
+1623 VANLAQGDDV

-1680 LKDDPK
+1680 LRDDPK

-1713 ANRTPWQRV
+1713 SNRTPWQRI

-1831 YRPQEIPGTFGYV
+1831 YRPQEIPGTVGYV
-1844 METPS
+1844 LETPS

-1875 AIKQGFDPG
+1875 AIKQGFDLG
-1884 TDEFNAHV
+1884 TDEFNSHV
-1892 ANFRMNPPRDA
+1892 ADFRMNPPRDA
-1903 MDIAHTTALE
+1903 MDIAHQNALE
-1913 QVLMRRP
+1913 MVLMRRP

-1932 TNKYMIAKLVAPFVQ
+1932 TNKYVLAKLVAPFVQ

-1961 PLGLMDQAVRD
+1961 PLGLMDQTVRD
-1972 NLRGI
+1972 NLLGR
-1977 NGPFKQ
+1977 NGAFKQ
-1983 QEQYGKIM
+1983 QEQYGRMM

-1996 AVSTLGLAA
+1996 AVSTIGLAA
-2005 QGIIT
+2005 QGILT

-2091 MRGITSLIDTARHW
+2091 MRGITSLIDAARHW
-2105 DRDGAKYM
+2105 DRDGAKYI

-2129 IASLTDPVWRSVRS
+2129 IASLADPTWRSVRS

-2151 IPGMSQSLFPVRD
+2151 IPGLSQSLFPVRD

-2241 PKQIRQEQLKSAMD
+2241 PKQIRQEQLKNAME
-2255 GGREMARTVILMQYP
+2255 GGRDMARTVILMQYP
-2270 EIMKQALATKQLPL
+2270 EIMKQALATKQLPF
-2284 QSTVVH
+2284 QSTVAH